1 MNVKD
6 LIELL
11 RALPKC
17 SKIALQQKNLRR
29 YFVIRIQDGGRG
41 RLRGCGCDLTVDEG
55 VAIYKGQLG

>member
-11 RALPKC
+11 RALPRV
-17 SKIALQQKNLRR
+17 ARLPLNEKNLRR

-41 RLRGCGCDLTVDEG
+41 RLRG
-55 VAIYKGQLG
+55 